1 MRRKMRTTFETF
13 VKAKDLDQPIDDTD
27 LLSRFRRGDNDA
39 ATALYVKYAE
49 RLREIARTNTSDD
62 LRSRFDA
69 DDIVQSVFRTFF
81 RRASEGYFDVPDGN
95 EIWNLF
101 LVIALNKVRWMGKF
115 HRRKKRSV
123 SSTESA
129 NGITFSTLDSEPL
142 STLQLS
148 IDEILDQLPPVKR
161 KMIEMRLTGHE
172 MDEIVKATDR
182 CSRTVERTLRKF
194 REMLARQI
202 RES

>member
-1 MRRKMRTTFETF
+1 MRTTFETF